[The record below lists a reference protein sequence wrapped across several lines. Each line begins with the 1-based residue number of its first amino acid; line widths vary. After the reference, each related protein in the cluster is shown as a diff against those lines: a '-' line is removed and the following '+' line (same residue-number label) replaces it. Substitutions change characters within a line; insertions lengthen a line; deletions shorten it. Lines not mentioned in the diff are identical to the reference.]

1 MCDLE
6 PSPCFVLQSQLEYP
20 DKDAVMSYNGFGFQL
35 NFTVRQVSWKKT

>member
-20 DKDAVMSYNGFGFQL
+20 DKDAVMSCNGFGFQL
-35 NFTVRQVSWKKT
+35 NFTVRQVS